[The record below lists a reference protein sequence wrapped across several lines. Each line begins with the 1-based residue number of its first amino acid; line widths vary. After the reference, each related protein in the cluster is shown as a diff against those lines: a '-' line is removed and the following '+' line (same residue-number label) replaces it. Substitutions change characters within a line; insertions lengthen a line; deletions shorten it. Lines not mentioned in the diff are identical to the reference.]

1 MPKMK
6 IKGIVKLMKIRRS
19 RKFVWKNS
27 GEIHFA

>member
-19 RKFVWKNS
+19 REFVWKNS